1 MPRSYEE
8 NNGTVRDDTNARTLY
23 AMLDSKSI
31 AISSESV
38 TLISNVLLGAGLNG
52 ALLGLI
58 FALIFFIINMVSIL
72 EL

>member
-58 FALIFFIINMVSIL
+58 FALIFSS
-72 EL
+72 